1 MKISMTALKI
11 FVNKASDKA
20 VTDVLKLAF
29 LIFVMAPLAAFGVF
43 RGAAILVVIAAMAII
58 ACAFGLAVI
67 LYDEVLR
74 VRSIP
79 EEQAKDDGTGNRTT
93 ADGSK

>member
-1 MKISMTALKI
+1 MTALKM
-11 FVNKASDKA
+11 FLNKASDKA
-20 VTDVLKLAF
+20 VTDGLKLTFLTFGMAF
-29 LIFVMAPLAAFGVF
+29 LAAFGVY
-43 RGAAILVVIAAMAII
+43 RGAAILVVIAAIAII
-58 ACAFGLAVI
+58 ASAFGLVVV

-79 EEQAKDDGTGNRTT
+79 EKPAKNDGSGNRTT